1 MKANQKAK
9 NLKNKY
15 KKQLGML
22 QRLPAGKRHN
32 KQPWGRK
39 DTIAAFKHCHAHGD
53 HFLGCF
59 DGKYRANGSNYKD
72 RGPA

>member
-1 MKANQKAK
+1 
-9 NLKNKY
+9 
-15 KKQLGML
+15 ML

-39 DTIAAFKHCHAHGD
+39 DTIAAFKPCHAHGD